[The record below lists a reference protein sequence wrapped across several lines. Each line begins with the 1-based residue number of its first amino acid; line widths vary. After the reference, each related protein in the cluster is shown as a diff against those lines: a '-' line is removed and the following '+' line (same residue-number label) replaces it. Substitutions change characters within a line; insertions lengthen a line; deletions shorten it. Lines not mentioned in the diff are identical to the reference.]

1 MKQLISY
8 YRMPGDREE
17 EISRLIHAEGL
28 DGVENLIYGSQAGS
42 PPFLQ
47 ITVGTHLR
55 YWPYWMDFYEGNKDR
70 LFEIFTNQDNIRQMY
85 GAEDREGWIQVI
97 RANIRAALAEK
108 PRYLVWH
115 VQESTPEEAF
125 SWRFRHTDEEVL
137 AATAELYQSFR
148 DLIPDGVFILFENIF
163 WPGLYRLE
171 PEKVEYFFTRLD
183 DPAHTGLM
191 FDSGHF
197 MITNPDLKSEKEAAL
212 YIRECMK
219 RLGEMRALVK
229 GIHLSCSLSG
239 AYIRQFRREMPVPLT
254 NQVMMRHI
262 CSLDHHDPFQTRAAR
277 EIVEAIEPDYVTHEL
292 FGNTFA
298 EAVEKARKQALLVTG
313 ARETQVYH
321 SV

>member
-55 YWPYWMDFYEGNKDR
+55 YWPYWMDLYEGNKDR

-137 AATAELYQSFR
+137 AATAEL
-148 DLIPDGVFILFENIF
+148 
-163 WPGLYRLE
+163 
-171 PEKVEYFFTRLD
+171 
-183 DPAHTGLM
+183 
-191 FDSGHF
+191 
-197 MITNPDLKSEKEAAL
+197 
-212 YIRECMK
+212 
-219 RLGEMRALVK
+219 
-229 GIHLSCSLSG
+229 
-239 AYIRQFRREMPVPLT
+239 
-254 NQVMMRHI
+254 
-262 CSLDHHDPFQTRAAR
+262 
-277 EIVEAIEPDYVTHEL
+277 
-292 FGNTFA
+292 
-298 EAVEKARKQALLVTG
+298 
-313 ARETQVYH
+313 
-321 SV
+321 